1 MECKYS
7 GEKASKETIGIK
19 GEIIQ
24 GKSGE
29 KETNADMEEN
39 FRAAGYQIQVS
50 TKKNFKGAKT
60 ITVSKSK
67 KSYTKKGL
75 KAKKKYYVRIRAYK
89 TYKDA
94 NYKTKK
100 AYGKWVTTNK
110 KTK

>member
-39 FRAAGYQIQVS
+39 FRGC
-50 TKKNFKGAKT
+50 
-60 ITVSKSK
+60 
-67 KSYTKKGL
+67 
-75 KAKKKYYVRIRAYK
+75 RIP
-89 TYKDA
+89 DP
-94 NYKTKK
+94 
-100 AYGKWVTTNK
+100 GQHEEEL
-110 KTK
+110 